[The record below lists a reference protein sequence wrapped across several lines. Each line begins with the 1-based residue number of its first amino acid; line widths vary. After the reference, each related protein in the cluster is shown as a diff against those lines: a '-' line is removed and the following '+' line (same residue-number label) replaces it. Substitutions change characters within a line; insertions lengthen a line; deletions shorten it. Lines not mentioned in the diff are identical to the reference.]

1 MPSRKKPARPTRAAE
16 SKIGSEVLKGWSE
29 VAKFLGQPVSV
40 AERWAKSGM
49 PVEREGR
56 HVTALREKLNLWLG
70 QESEGEPVHIVTQTP
85 DLSADLK
92 RSLSYVR
99 EQAREKT

>member
-1 MPSRKKPARPTRAAE
+1 VPRPKKPAKLTKAAE
-16 SKIGSEVLKGWSE
+16 SKNGSEVLKGWAE
-29 VAKFLGQPVSV
+29 IAKFLGQPLSV

-49 PVEREGR
+49 PVKREGR
-56 HVTALREKLNLWLG
+56 HITASPSELNEWLG
-70 QESEGEPVHIVTQTP
+70 RESEGEPVHIATETP

-99 EQAREKT
+99 KQAREKT